1 MFNNNNQIFRF
12 MKKIKYFGLMG
23 AIALTSAIGFTAC
36 SSSDDVADNVNPT
49 YDGTSVRTDFAFS
62 VASGPMGSTRM
73 TGDIVHQAEGAFTG
87 MTDMYLFPFATASST
102 TSPTGNTSTNAPF
115 YNLGILANSEINSDQ
130 SSKVYALQIP
140 VGTNNFLFY
149 GKANNGDKTYAKK
162 GALTFSI
169 ASEPTAAIKNT
180 NDLNFSLKPIASS
193 GLGNDAANLAAYL
206 SAIAQAKYVKT
217 ETTSINWY
225 DAVEK
230 ANNDGH
236 YSTLKTM
243 YEKFTGINYNE
254 SRAGSAEGILRTVLD
269 LYVTAKAIVAQ
280 AGGSDDVKNVAN
292 AICSA
297 ITTGT
302 EKIAVTIT
310 ETTKTIG
317 EGESAQTVP
326 DPQNWTASWTTG
338 KAPADV
344 TFPKT
349 TLQLPMGAAQ
359 LSYNGT
365 THEFTYKDGPW
376 YETHNTETSVTSTG
390 VDVAR
395 ICYPSELMY
404 FDNSPLRATDVYK
417 QTTDYPKTVT
427 DWDDTSEG
435 KEFNSWKDTEVKTST
450 RAVAMSNNV
459 NYGVAMLETTVKF
472 GEGVTLLED
481 NRKGITGEDN
491 QVDIPVSNGFKVT
504 GIIIGGQPAKV
515 GWDMTNPGLKT
526 GTDTD
531 TEREK
536 FNNVIYDQDMPES
549 YATTAISTSASASN
563 YTLVLDNYTSNAT
576 QKPVRFALELVN
588 NSGKD
593 FYGRYNMIPN
603 GHTFYLCGELNPS
616 GSWTKATR
624 GTSTSDYR
632 VTKEDVGRVFIQDY
646 VTKANITI
654 GKKALQK
661 AYNTIPDLRA
671 TEVLFGLSVD
681 LQWETGMTFN
691 VNM

>member
-1 MFNNNNQIFRF
+1 
-12 MKKIKYFGLMG
+12 MKKIKYFALMM
-23 AIALTSAIGFTAC
+23 AIAFTSAIGFTAC
-36 SSSDDVADNVNPT
+36 SSSDETAADVNPT

-62 VASGPMGSTRM
+62 VAGGPMGTTRM
-73 TGDIVHQAEGAFTG
+73 SGDVVQQSGKFNG
-87 MTDMYLFPFATASST
+87 MKEMFLFPFNGVPASNKATNSA
-102 TSPTGNTSTNAPF
+102 F
-115 YNLGILANSEINSDQ
+115 YYLGALGNSEITSSQ

-149 GKANNGDKTYAKK
+149 GKAKNEETDVQK
-162 GALTFSI
+162 GKLISNITEETASAVKNTDDITFSL
-169 ASEPTAAIKNT
+169 S
-180 NDLNFSLKPIASS
+180 PIQSG
-193 GLGNDAANLAAYL
+193 GLGDDATNLAEYMNK
-206 SAIAQAKYVKT
+206 IAQAKYEKAAT
-217 ETTSINWY
+217 ETSEAVTINWY
-225 DAVEK
+225 DAPTK
-230 ANNDGH
+230 ADGDGH
-236 YSTLKTM
+236 YSSLKTM
-243 YEKFTGINYNE
+243 YQKFTGIDTNE

-349 TLQLPMGAAQ
+349 TLKLPMGAAQ
-359 LSYNGT
+359 LSYNGN

-390 VDVAR
+390 VNVAR

-563 YTLVLDNYTSNAT
+563 YTLVLDNYTSAST

-616 GSWTKATR
+616 GTWTKATR
-624 GTSTSDYR
+624 GTSNYR
-632 VTKEDVGRVFIQDY
+632 VTNEGVGRVFVQDY

-654 GKKALQK
+654 SADALKK

-681 LQWETGMTFN
+681 LKWESGMTFN
-691 VNM
+691 VEM

>member
-1 MFNNNNQIFRF
+1 

-36 SSSDDVADNVNPT
+36 SSSDDVAEDVNPT

-102 TSPTGNTSTNAPF
+102 TSPTGSTSTNAPF

-149 GKANNGDKTYAKK
+149 GKANNGGTYAVK

-169 ASEPTAAIKNT
+169 ASTATAATKNT
-180 NDLNFSLKPIASS
+180 DDLNFSLQPIASS
-193 GLGNDAANLAAYL
+193 GLGNDATYLAAYL
-206 SAIAQAKYVKT
+206 SNIAKAKYT
-217 ETTSINWY
+217 NASDETINWY
-225 DAVEK
+225 DAVGK

-243 YEKFTGINYNE
+243 YEKFTGINDHE

-269 LYVTAKAIVAQ
+269 LYVTAKAIVQQ
-280 AGGSDDVKNVAN
+280 AGGSDDVKGVAN

-302 EKIAVTIT
+302 NNIAVDID
-310 ETTKTIG
+310 ETTNT
-317 EGESAQTVP
+317 
-326 DPQNWTASWTTG
+326 DPKYWTAAWKSD
-338 KAPADV
+338 KKPDE
-344 TFPKT
+344 TFPKN
-349 TLQLPMGAAQ
+349 LQLPIGAAQ
-359 LSYNGT
+359 LTYNPT
-365 THEFTYKDGPW
+365 SHTFVYKDEPW
-376 YETHNTETSVTSTG
+376 YETHDETTGVASTG
-390 VDVAR
+390 VNVGK
-395 ICYPSELMY
+395 ICFPSELIY
-404 FDNSPLRATDVYK
+404 FDNSPLHATDVYK
-417 QTTDYPKTVT
+417 KVADYPTTVA
-427 DWDDTSEG
+427 DWDDVAG
-435 KEFNSWKDTEVKTST
+435 EFASWTDTEVKTST

-472 GEGVTLLED
+472 KDDLTNLTD
-481 NRKGITGEDN
+481 NRKGITGEAN
-491 QVDIPVSNGFKVT
+491 QTDIPISGVDPISGEDIGFKVT
-504 GIIIGGQPAKV
+504 GIIIGGQPGKV
-515 GWDMTNPGLKT
+515 GWNMTNPSLPTISGNT
-526 GTDTD
+526 NG
-531 TEREK
+531 REV
-536 FNNVIYDQDMPES
+536 FDNVIYDQSLPDS
-549 YATTAISTSASASN
+549 YANFITTDKNQLGSN
-563 YTLVLDNYTSNAT
+563 YTLVLDNYTTNNNEE
-576 QKPVRFALELVN
+576 QKPVRFALELIN

-616 GSWTKATR
+616 SNNTYTKATR
-624 GTSTSDYR
+624 GTSDYR
-632 VTKEDVGRVFIQDY
+632 VTKEDKARVFVQDY
-646 VTKANITI
+646 KTIANITI
-654 GKKALQK
+654 NADALQK

-681 LQWETGMTFN
+681 LKWETGITFN
-691 VNM
+691 VEM

>member
-1 MFNNNNQIFRF
+1 

-36 SSSDDVADNVNPT
+36 SSSDDVAADVNPT

-73 TGDIVHQAEGAFTG
+73 TGDIVHQADGAFTG
-87 MTDMYLFPFATASST
+87 MTDMYLFPFTKEPAGTVT
-102 TSPTGNTSTNAPF
+102 TNNPF
-115 YNLGILANSEINSDQ
+115 YRLGAIGSSDITLTQ

-140 VGTNNFLFY
+140 VGTKDFLFY
-149 GKANNGDKTYAKK
+149 GKANNQETYDVK

-169 ASEPTAAIKNT
+169 ASTATAATKNT
-180 NDLNFSLKPIASS
+180 DDLNFSLNPIQSG
-193 GLGNDAANLAAYL
+193 GLGADATKLADYL

-225 DAVEK
+225 DAVGY
-230 ANNDGH
+230 ATTDGH
-236 YSTLKTM
+236 YTALSTM
-243 YEKFTGINYNE
+243 YQKFTIIDPNE

-269 LYVTAKAIVAQ
+269 LYVTAKAIVQQ
-280 AGGSDDVKNVAN
+280 AGGSDDVKGVAN
-292 AICSA
+292 AICTA

-302 EKIAVTIT
+302 TNIAVDID
-310 ETTKTIG
+310 ETTNT
-317 EGESAQTVP
+317 
-326 DPQNWTASWTTG
+326 DPKYWTAAWHSG
-338 KAPADV
+338 KAPTAN
-344 TFPKT
+344 FPKN
-349 TLQLPMGAAQ
+349 LQLPIGAAQ
-359 LSYNGT
+359 LTYNT
-365 THEFTYKDGPW
+365 TSHTFVYKDGPW
-376 YETHNTETSVTSTG
+376 YETHDVDASTVASTG
-390 VDVAR
+390 MNVGK
-395 ICYPSELMY
+395 ICYPSELIY

-427 DWDDTSEG
+427 DWDDETG
-435 KEFNSWKDTEVKTST
+435 EFASWTDTEVKTST

-472 GEGVTLLED
+472 KSDVANLTD
-481 NRKGITGEDN
+481 NRKGITGEAN
-491 QVDIPVSNGFKVT
+491 QTDIPISGTNIGFKVT
-504 GIIIGGQPAKV
+504 GIIIGGQPGKV
-515 GWDMTNPGLKT
+515 GWDMTNPSLPSSNT
-526 GTDTD
+526 TD
-531 TEREK
+531 REI
-536 FNNVIYDQDMPES
+536 FDYVIYDQKMPETYS
-549 YATTAISTSASASN
+549 STFITKEASDLGSN
-563 YTLVLDNYTSNAT
+563 YTLVLDNYTTAT
-576 QKPVRFALELVN
+576 GGQKPVRFALELVN

-654 GKKALQK
+654 SEDALQK

-681 LQWETGMTFN
+681 LKWETGMTFN
-691 VNM
+691 VEM

>member
-1 MFNNNNQIFRF
+1 

-87 MTDMYLFPFATASST
+87 MTDMYLFPFTEEPAGNVT
-102 TSPTGNTSTNAPF
+102 TNNPF
-115 YNLGILANSEINSDQ
+115 YRLGDLGSSNITLTQ

-140 VGTNNFLFY
+140 VGTKDFLFY
-149 GKANNGDKTYAKK
+149 GKANNGEKTYAEK

-169 ASEPTAAIKNT
+169 ASTATAAKKNT
-180 NDLNFSLKPIASS
+180 DDLNFSLNPIQSG
-193 GLGNDAANLAAYL
+193 GLGADATKLADYL

-225 DAVEK
+225 DAVGY
-230 ANNDGH
+230 ATTDGH
-236 YSTLKTM
+236 YTALSTM
-243 YEKFTGINYNE
+243 YQKFTSINNANE

-269 LYVTAKAIVAQ
+269 LYVTAKAIVQQ
-280 AGGSDDVKNVAN
+280 AGGSDDVKGVAN

-302 EKIAVTIT
+302 NNIAVDID
-310 ETTKTIG
+310 ETTNT
-317 EGESAQTVP
+317 
-326 DPQNWTASWTTG
+326 DPKYWTAAWKSD
-338 KAPADV
+338 KKPDE
-344 TFPKT
+344 TFPKN
-349 TLQLPMGAAQ
+349 LQLPIGAAQ
-359 LSYNGT
+359 LTYNPT
-365 THEFTYKDGPW
+365 LHTFVYKDGPW
-376 YETHNTETSVTSTG
+376 YETHDETTGVASTG
-390 VDVAR
+390 VNVKK
-395 ICYPSELMY
+395 ICYPSELIY
-404 FDNSPLRATDVYK
+404 FDNSPLHATDVYK
-417 QTTDYPKTVT
+417 QVADYPTTVA
-427 DWDDTSEG
+427 DWDDVAG
-435 KEFNSWKDTEVKTST
+435 EFASWTDTEVKTST

-472 GEGVTLLED
+472 KDDVITLED
-481 NRKGITGEDN
+481 NRQGITGEAN
-491 QVDIPVSNGFKVT
+491 QTDIPISGTNIGFKVT
-504 GIIIGGQPAKV
+504 GIIIGGQPGKV
-515 GWDMTNPGLKT
+515 GWDMTNPSLPTISENANGKEVF
-526 GTDTD
+526 D
-531 TEREK
+531 
-536 FNNVIYDQDMPES
+536 NVIYDQSLPDS
-549 YATTAISTSASASN
+549 YANFITTDKDQLGSN
-563 YTLVLDNYTSNAT
+563 YTLVLDNYTAAT
-576 QKPVRFALELVN
+576 GGQKPVRFALELVN

-616 GSWTKATR
+616 GSWTKAIR

-654 GKKALQK
+654 SNDALQK

-681 LQWETGMTFN
+681 LKWESGMTFN
-691 VNM
+691 VEM

>member
-1 MFNNNNQIFRF
+1 
-12 MKKIKYFGLMG
+12 MKKFKFLALMS
-23 AIALTSAIGFTAC
+23 AIALTSTIGFTAC
-36 SSSDDVADNVNPT
+36 SSDETTADVNPT

-62 VASGPMGSTRM
+62 VAGGPMGTTRM
-73 TGDIVHQAEGAFTG
+73 SANVVQQSGSFNG
-87 MTDMYLFPFATASST
+87 MKEMFLFPFNAVPASNLSTNSAFYHLGTLGNSDISST
-102 TSPTGNTSTNAPF
+102 
-115 YNLGILANSEINSDQ
+115 Q

-149 GKANNGDKTYAKK
+149 GKASNEETEVERGRLISNITDAT
-162 GALTFSI
+162 
-169 ASEPTAAIKNT
+169 TAAVTNT
-180 NDLNFSLKPIASS
+180 NDITFSLSPIQSG
-193 GLGNDAANLAAYL
+193 GLGDDATNLAAYM
-206 SAIAQAKYVKT
+206 SKIAQAKYVKSQAT
-217 ETTSINWY
+217 ETTEEVAINWY
-225 DAVEK
+225 EAPTK
-230 ANNDGH
+230 ANSDGH
-236 YSTLKTM
+236 YSSLKTM
-243 YEKFTGINYNE
+243 YDKFTGINTNE

-280 AGGSDDVKNVAN
+280 AGGSNDVKGVAN
-292 AICSA
+292 AICTA

-302 EKIAVTIT
+302 DNIAVTIDDT
-310 ETTKTIG
+310 NN
-317 EGESAQTVP
+317 
-326 DPQNWTASWTTG
+326 DPKNWTASWTDSKKPT
-338 KAPADV
+338 DT

-349 TLQLPMGAAQ
+349 TLTLPMGAAQ

-365 THEFTYKDGPW
+365 THKFTYKDGPW
-376 YETHNTETSVTSTG
+376 YETHDTETSVASTG
-390 VDVAR
+390 VNVGK

-417 QTTDYPKTVT
+417 RTTDYPKTVT

-459 NYGVAMLETTVKF
+459 NYGVAMLETNVKF

-491 QVDIPVSNGFKVT
+491 QVDIPVNNGFKVT

-515 GWDMTNPGLKT
+515 GWDMTNPGLLYYT
-526 GTDTD
+526 VGDATHTDP
-531 TEREK
+531 EREK
-536 FNNVIYDQDMPES
+536 FENVIYDQDMPES
-549 YATTAISTSASASN
+549 YETTAISTSVSASN
-563 YTLVLDNYTSNAT
+563 YTLVLDNYTSAST

-616 GSWTKATR
+616 GAWTKAER
-624 GTSTSDYR
+624 GTSYYR
-632 VTKEDVGRVFIQDY
+632 VTKEDVGRVFVQDY